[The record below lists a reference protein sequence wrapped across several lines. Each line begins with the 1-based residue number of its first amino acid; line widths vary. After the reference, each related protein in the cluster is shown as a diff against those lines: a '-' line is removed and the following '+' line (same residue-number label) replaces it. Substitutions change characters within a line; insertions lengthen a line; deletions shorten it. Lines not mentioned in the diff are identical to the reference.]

1 MEERLEN
8 RVRTY
13 WTQRAHDFGAV
24 RGGKRRKGGDGRR
37 ILRTPVVVEASG
49 QRGARDRGKNQKG
62 LSHGGIV

>member
-24 RGGKRRKGGDGRR
+24 RRQELHNDLSARWLAELERHSLPGCRVKRIEPGIEDCF
-37 ILRTPVVVEASG
+37 I
-49 QRGARDRGKNQKG
+49 G
-62 LSHGGIV
+62 LS